1 LIRRGIPL
9 CTYTSL
15 RAGGTA
21 RFLCGPPDADGIVR
35 ALRWA
40 AAEGVAWTILGGG
53 TNTLFSD
60 AGFEGLVIRTDGV
73 RGHSIE
79 GTQLAAS
86 AGEPFAALARFACD
100 AGLSGL
106 EWACGI
112 PGSVGGAVAM
122 NAGTREGDVATVLES
137 VGSGSVDGVAK
148 RSCRD
153 LALGYRESAY
163 RAGDLAEAVVEA
175 TFELV
180 ASTPERTR
188 AYAERLLSEREAKI
202 PAGATAGCTFRNP
215 SEGPTAGELLDR
227 AGCKGMQ
234 FGAARVSEQHANFI
248 VNEGERNAADILR
261 LIDAMRDRVR
271 DAFGIELVAELVVRT

>member
-1 LIRRGIPL
+1 
-9 CTYTSL
+9 L
-15 RAGGTA
+15 RAGGPA
-21 RFLCGPPDADGIVR
+21 RFLCESADAEGVVE

-40 AAEGVAWTILGGG
+40 KTEGVAWTILGAG
-53 TNTLFSD
+53 TNTLFAD
-60 AGFEGLVIRTDGV
+60 GGFAGLVIRTDGM
-73 RGHSIE
+73 RGRSIE
-79 GTQLAAS
+79 GTRLTAS
-86 AGEPFAALARFACD
+86 AGESFAEVARFACE

-106 EWACGI
+106 EWASGI
-112 PGSVGGAVAM
+112 PGAVGGAVAM

-137 VGSGSVDGVAK
+137 VASASPDGAVK
-148 RSCRD
+148 RTCRD

-175 TFELV
+175 TFELT

-188 AYAERLLSEREAKI
+188 ALAGRLLAERAAKF

-215 SEGPTAGELLDR
+215 PEGPSAGELLDR
-227 AGCKGMQ
+227 AGCKGMRV
-234 FGAARVSEQHANFI
+234 GAARVSERHANFI

-271 DAFGIELVAELVVRT
+271 AAFGIELVEELVIRT